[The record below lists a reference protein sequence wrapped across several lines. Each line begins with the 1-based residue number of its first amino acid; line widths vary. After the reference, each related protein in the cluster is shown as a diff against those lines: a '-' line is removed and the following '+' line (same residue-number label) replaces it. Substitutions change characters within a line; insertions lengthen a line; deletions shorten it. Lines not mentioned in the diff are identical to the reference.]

1 MEHITE
7 IRRAINA
14 ADVAAQ
20 AAREILETLVS
31 VVAKNGIAN
40 VALTGGTVG
49 ILTLSTL
56 AEQPD
61 LERLDLNSVHFWW
74 GDERYVNASS
84 QDRNAVQARQALFQS
99 IAVPAANIHE
109 FPSTDNSADLLDAKE
124 IFTEEINRHFGSLNP
139 VFDLVTLG
147 MGPDGH
153 VASLFPGHED
163 KTADQIIVAESNSP
177 KPPAERLSLSYSAIN
192 AASKIVF
199 VVSGL
204 DKSNAV
210 TQVHT
215 DENCEL
221 PAAKI
226 SAVGETIWF
235 VDQAA
240 GAEFWSC

>member
-7 IRRAINA
+7 IRRAFNA
-14 ADVAAQ
+14 ADVAHQ
-20 AAREILETLVS
+20 AAREIIETLVEAVS
-31 VVAKNGIAN
+31 RKGIAN

-49 ILTLSTL
+49 ILTLRVL

-61 LERLDLNSVHFWW
+61 LERLDLEKVHFWW
-74 GDERYVNASS
+74 GDERYVDSASIE
-84 QDRNAVQARQALFQS
+84 RNAVQAREAFFKRVV
-99 IAVPAANIHE
+99 VPEVNIHE
-109 FPSTDNSADLLDAKE
+109 FPATGNSSDLLNAKE
-124 IFTEEINRHFGSLNP
+124 LFEAEVRKNFGSLTP
-139 VFDLVTLG
+139 KFDLVILG

-153 VASLFPGHED
+153 VASLFPRHE
-163 KTADQIIVAESNSP
+163 TLAENQLIVAEPNSP
-177 KPPAERLSLSYSAIN
+177 KPPAERLSLSYSILNSAV
-192 AASKIVF
+192 KIVF

-204 DKSNAV
+204 DKSDAV
-210 TQVHT
+210 TSVHT

-226 SAVGETIWF
+226 NAIGETIWF